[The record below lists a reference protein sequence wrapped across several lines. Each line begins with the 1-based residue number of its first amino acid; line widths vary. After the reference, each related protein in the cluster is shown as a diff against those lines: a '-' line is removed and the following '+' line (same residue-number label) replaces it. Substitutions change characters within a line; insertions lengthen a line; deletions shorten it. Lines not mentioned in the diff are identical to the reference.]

1 MEKEKV
7 RKTKKKK
14 TEKKLKK
21 YQKKTYRKQNDGL
34 RLVQRNAWKSRRKQ
48 TGAKSYREMA
58 ETRNDLEL
66 REEWQVGKEIERELR
81 RG

>member
-14 TEKKLKK
+14 TEKTQKLKK

-48 TGAKSYREMA
+48 TGAKSYTEKWPKQGM
-58 ETRNDLEL
+58 
-66 REEWQVGKEIERELR
+66 I
-81 RG
+81 

>member
-7 RKTKKKK
+7 RKKKRKDR
-14 TEKKLKK
+14 KKLKK

-48 TGAKSYREMA
+48 TGAKSYTEKWPKQGM
-58 ETRNDLEL
+58 
-66 REEWQVGKEIERELR
+66 I
-81 RG
+81 